1 PLTRGT
7 DLAHHRA
14 SEGDAGSPPHAG
26 NGPGPPPHPRGRRGL
41 IPARGE
47 RTPRLRLTAGS
58 GEAHPRTRGTDW
70 DKIADAVGL
79 SGSSP
84 HAGNGLL
91 DYASLPGRARLIPA
105 RGERTGTRSRT
116 QSACRAHPR
125 TRGTDTSS
133 VCAGLTH
140 AGSSPHAGNGPDSD
154 FRWRKHHGL

>member
-84 HAGNGLL
+84 HAGNGHVLHMCRV
-91 DYASLPGRARLIPA
+91 DTCRLIPA
-105 RGERTGTRSRT
+105 RGARTASPARPPPLR
-116 QSACRAHPR
+116 RAHPR
-125 TRGTDTSS
+125 TR
-133 VCAGLTH
+133 
-140 AGSSPHAGNGPDSD
+140 
-154 FRWRKHHGL
+154 